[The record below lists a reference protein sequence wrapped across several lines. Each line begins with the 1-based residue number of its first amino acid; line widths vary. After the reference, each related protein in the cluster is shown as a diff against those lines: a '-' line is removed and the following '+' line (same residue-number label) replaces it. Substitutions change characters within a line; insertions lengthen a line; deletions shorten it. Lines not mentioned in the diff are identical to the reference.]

1 MNVENR
7 KLFANRD
14 ARKRLAEMGGILASS
29 PELMGEAMKFAN
41 GGGGELSYI
50 VSNIPGLVAQYEY
63 VRVDVP
69 TMQMLNDRFPQLMQQ
84 ATVEEESMAP
94 SGVRT
99 RARPQTILG
108 TRISRMMET
117 QQAAPEEV
125 VLESAPIT
133 SEEQPSLM
141 DRIRT
146 TVQSAQSV
154 NPIED
159 AFKEIGPAIT
169 SAVPG
174 LSQYEGQ
181 PNPYVEALKNAG
193 LSEDPVAFDPQG
205 MMSPPMYDVSS
216 LEVPKMGDILA
227 SEQLISAAPPGVGT
241 MPVTLTSEE
250 IQNAIASGNS
260 EILELAQQ
268 QGLLDREIEKAP
280 APKPEVKLPVP
291 APSEKAT
298 ADSFSEALSGRPR
311 LADQNSTV
319 RKILDAVFP
328 DQPPIEENPLS
339 QSARDRK
346 AEEDAA
352 LKAAEAVPPLST
364 LEKKKEDLVVA
375 AENTNPAAANDS
387 LTEALRQKFMDR
399 DSDIVPSTVDQL
411 TREPPKGDPDDDKPD
426 APKTR
431 KQRML
436 ESVEMISELFG
447 IREKDKAEDMYDL
460 MATIGFAMA
469 SGESPNA
476 MKNIADAFLVGAQM
490 KRADKKE
497 DKKLDQAIRTLAVKD
512 VLEQESDER
521 ALEQLLAQEQ
531 RQDRRALD
539 LYAEKLRLKEEL
551 DPTSP
556 AGRYLSSEL
565 GDAILG
571 VYADVLKDETINPDD
586 KGAEFFKRVGDKN
599 ATQFLGLTGF
609 SAMGG
614 GVGAS
619 VTPTESKLDF
629 GEQK

>member
-50 VSNIPGLVAQYEY
+50 VSNIPGLVDQYEY

-84 ATVEEESMAP
+84 ATVEEESMVP

-108 TRISRMMET
+108 TRIGRLMET

-133 SEEQPSLM
+133 SGEQPSLM

-174 LSQYEGQ
+174 LSQYKGQ

-205 MMSPPMYDVSS
+205 LMSPPMYDVSS

-250 IQNAIASGNS
+250 IQNAIASGNA

-280 APKPEVKLPVP
+280 ALKPEIKPPVP
-291 APSEKAT
+291 APSDETT
-298 ADSFSEALSGRPR
+298 ADSFSEALSKRPR
-311 LADQNSTV
+311 LADQSTV
-319 RKILDAVFP
+319 RKIIDAVIP
-328 DQPPIEENPLS
+328 GPTPY
-339 QSARDRK
+339 RRK
-346 AEEDAA
+346 
-352 LKAAEAVPPLST
+352 P
-364 LEKKKEDLVVA
+364 
-375 AENTNPAAANDS
+375 
-387 LTEALRQKFMDR
+387 F
-399 DSDIVPSTVDQL
+399 
-411 TREPPKGDPDDDKPD
+411 
-426 APKTR
+426 
-431 KQRML
+431 
-436 ESVEMISELFG
+436 ISEC
-447 IREKDKAEDMYDL
+447 
-460 MATIGFAMA
+460 
-469 SGESPNA
+469 
-476 MKNIADAFLVGAQM
+476 
-490 KRADKKE
+490 
-497 DKKLDQAIRTLAVKD
+497 
-512 VLEQESDER
+512 
-521 ALEQLLAQEQ
+521 
-531 RQDRRALD
+531 
-539 LYAEKLRLKEEL
+539 
-551 DPTSP
+551 
-556 AGRYLSSEL
+556 
-565 GDAILG
+565 
-571 VYADVLKDETINPDD
+571 
-586 KGAEFFKRVGDKN
+586 
-599 ATQFLGLTGF
+599 
-609 SAMGG
+609 
-614 GVGAS
+614 
-619 VTPTESKLDF
+619 
-629 GEQK
+629 